1 MVSGTRC
8 PYVSV
13 CGYEVVI
20 GPFGAAAQK
29 GLGWLFA
36 NKLDHCPTL
45 FHHVL
50 TVSIAIAFFC
60 GVTE

>member
-1 MVSGTRC
+1 MPIGMVALICNWPLIEQNKFITKKR
-8 PYVSV
+8 
-13 CGYEVVI
+13 
-20 GPFGAAAQK
+20 